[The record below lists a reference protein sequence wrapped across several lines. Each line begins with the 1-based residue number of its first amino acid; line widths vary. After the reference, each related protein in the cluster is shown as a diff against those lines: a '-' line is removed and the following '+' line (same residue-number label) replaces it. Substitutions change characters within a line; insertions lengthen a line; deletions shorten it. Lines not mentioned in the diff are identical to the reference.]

1 MPKNNVGKNVGRN
14 SISKEEYT
22 TNKVLTVFSVC
33 LLGVLLL
40 MVLQRLL
47 DYPSSWTSGMLM
59 VKVLLG
65 VGIAGLIWGVV
76 LLVLELSGKRNG
88 SRRIICGRNVLLVS
102 AVMTVCMMVI
112 NYMGS
117 AQPIKVLYVLLPV
130 LAVYYLVYHSY
141 APEFFIIAADSGVA
155 VGLMWLVHRAAASAS
170 FAWMTYAAV
179 IAAVVLAVIQL
190 ICVWVLHAKG
200 GKFTFRGNKVDS
212 HFSRNAYTMLT
223 ITSVLMAALTAVVLF
238 MPSWL
243 LIAMG
248 CAAAYLFITAV
259 YYTVKLM

>member
-1 MPKNNVGKNVGRN
+1 MSKNNVGRKP
-14 SISKEEYT
+14 ISKEEYT

-40 MVLQRLL
+40 MIVQRLL
-47 DYPSSWTSGMLM
+47 DYANTWPTGMLL

-65 VGIAGLIWGVV
+65 FGIIGAICGVV
-76 LLVLELSGKRNG
+76 LLVLELSGKR
-88 SRRIICGRNVLLVS
+88 SAVRRIICGRNVLIVSLVL
-102 AVMTVCMMVI
+102 VLCMALI
-112 NYMGS
+112 GYLG
-117 AQPIKVLYVLLPV
+117 AQPIKLLYVILPM

-155 VGLMWLVHRAAASAS
+155 IGLMWLVHRALASAS
-170 FAWMTYAAV
+170 FGWMAYAAV
-179 IAAVVLAVIQL
+179 GAAVVLAVIQL
-190 ICVWVLHAKG
+190 ISVWTLHGKG
-200 GKFTFRGNKVDS
+200 GKLILRGKKVDS

-223 ITSVLMAALTAVVLF
+223 ITPVLMAVLTAVVLF